1 MTAQAADPEKALP
14 EGFQIDLNIEAG
26 DWPEEAALEKLCAR
40 AIGSALS
47 VGKLEVFPGT
57 EVSLLFTDD
66 ASIREL
72 NRRWREKDKPTN
84 VLSFP
89 ASDPEG
95 ETYGPMLGDI
105 VLASETVHRE
115 ADELAIEFADHLT
128 HLIVHGIL
136 HLFDYDHQEED
147 EAEAMEQLE
156 RTILARLDIADPYQ
170 DRPLIADEN

>member
-1 MTAQAADPEKALP
+1 MTEQAADPGKALP
-14 EGFQIDLNIEAG
+14 EDFQIDLSVEAG
-26 DWPEEAALEKLCAR
+26 DWPKETVLEELCAR
-40 AIGSALS
+40 AIGCAFSTGNLLA
-47 VGKLEVFPGT
+47 VPGS

-72 NRRWREKDKPTN
+72 NRSWREKDKPTN

-95 ETYGPMLGDI
+95 KIYGPMLGDI

-115 ADELAIEFADHLT
+115 ADELGIEFADHLT

-170 DRPLIADEN
+170 DRPLLADEN